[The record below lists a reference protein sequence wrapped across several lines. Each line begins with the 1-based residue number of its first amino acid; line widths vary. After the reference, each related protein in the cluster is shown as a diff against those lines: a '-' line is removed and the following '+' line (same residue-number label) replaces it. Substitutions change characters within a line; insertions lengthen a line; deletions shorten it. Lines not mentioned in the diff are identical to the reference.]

1 MAHGVFLIENHN
13 LKRNKFFK
21 MTNKKNITKEIS
33 FTADQFEIERV
44 DDSVHLRLLKFF
56 VAAYF

>member
-1 MAHGVFLIENHN
+1 
-13 LKRNKFFK
+13 
-21 MTNKKNITKEIS
+21 MTNFKKKFQKKS